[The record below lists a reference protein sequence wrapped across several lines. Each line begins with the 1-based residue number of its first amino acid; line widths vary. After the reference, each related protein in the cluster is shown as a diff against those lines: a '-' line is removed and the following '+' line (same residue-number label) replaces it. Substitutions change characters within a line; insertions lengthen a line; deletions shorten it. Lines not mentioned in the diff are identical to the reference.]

1 MAPII
6 VVQDGKL
13 RFVAGSNGG
22 PRIITTTLLALLN
35 HLEFGMDVSEAV
47 AAPRFHHQWLPDEL
61 LLEAGNPADVVAA
74 LAARGHVVKVVDDL
88 GGGVE
93 AIATVFALYH
103 GVLPP
108 TINYETP
115 DPECDLDYV
124 PNEARDAKVR
134 VALSNSFAFGGNS
147 SVVVLAKYA

>member
-1 MAPII
+1 MAPLI
-6 VVQDGKL
+6 VLEGGRL

-61 LLEAGNPADVVAA
+61 LVEAGIPADVARA
-74 LAARGHVVKVVDDL
+74 LEARGHTVKRADDL

-93 AIATVFALYH
+93 AIAFDPAR
-103 GVLPP
+103 GVLSGGV
-108 TINYETP
+108 
-115 DPECDLDYV
+115 DPR
-124 PNEARDAKVR
+124 RDGA
-134 VALSNSFAFGGNS
+134 AA
-147 SVVVLAKYA
+147 AP